1 MCYFFY
7 AGRASSSPAMDV
19 FITLLSLGIN
29 GYKNLITQRKEMYTY
44 LKEELT
50 KVALKHGERLLE
62 TKNNPISLG
71 KQWFNAQVLYCAA
84 LQYSL
89 IKNVDTCGVISSAGF
104 VDWEALMWQPGW
116 VQRNKGSLQPGRPL
130 SRLQPFFITPKSA
143 LLPCQ
148 YLLTKPVTEKPH
160 MCQHLFNH
168 TGFIIFF
175 PFIVNAKVL
184 YCFTL

>member
-1 MCYFFY
+1 
-7 AGRASSSPAMDV
+7 MDV
-19 FITLLSLGIN
+19 FITLLSLGVN

-71 KQWFNAQVLYCAA
+71 KQWFNAQVLYYTA
-84 LQYSL
+84 LQYRS

-104 VDWEALMWQPGW
+104 GDWEALIWQPGSL
-116 VQRNKGSLQPGRPL
+116 QRNKGSLQCDRPL
-130 SRLQPFFITPKSA
+130 LSWLQPFFITPKSA
-143 LLPCQ
+143 FLPCQ
-148 YLLTKPVTEKPH
+148 YLLTESVTEKPH
-160 MCQHLFNH
+160 MCQHFFNH

-175 PFIVNAKVL
+175 PFSVNAKVL
-184 YCFTL
+184 YFFFTTCIAGVTSLL